1 MIVRLGSVTLV
12 LAVLLACTPPP
23 DAPSELNDLVRYLYR
38 TQGDPDDEV
47 VKAGL
52 VNLQAF
58 LADKDLSGDAS
69 VNDRSWALDDLT
81 EEDVAGLERP
91 DRDLSL
97 EIGLSVAR
105 ESTWPPEDHARVQSE
120 TDQRPFEP
128 TAKDLYERSFPNE
141 ADPRCFIDH
150 SCEVLESFNLATRK
164 NFLMDVT
171 FELWKDF
178 RWVALDDDR
187 YAIVARSW
195 FKEPWPGADGDIILQ
210 QSNALDV
217 WLGQADGGDT
227 WRFQA
232 LWSETEG
239 LGVSDDII
247 LGTVKIATDDIF
259 ETADR
264 QIGELY
270 YPSPN

>member
-23 DAPSELNDLVRYLYR
+23 EAPSELNDLTRYLYR
-38 TQGDPDDEV
+38 TQADPDDAV

-52 VNLQAF
+52 DNLQLF

-69 VNDRSWALDDLT
+69 VNDRSWALDDLR
-81 EEDVAGLERP
+81 EEDVADLERP
-91 DRDLSL
+91 DRDLAL

-105 ESTWPPEDHARVQSE
+105 ESQWPPEDHARAQSE

-141 ADPRCFIDH
+141 PDPACFVART
-150 SCEVLESFNLATRK
+150 CTLLESFNHATRK
-164 NFLMDVT
+164 NVLMDVT

-187 YAIVARSW
+187 HAIIARSW

-210 QSNALDV
+210 QSNALDI
-217 WLGQADGGDT
+217 WLGQDDGTT

-239 LGVSDDII
+239 LAVSDDII
-247 LGTVKIATDDIF
+247 LGTVKLATDDIF
-259 ETADR
+259 ETGDE

-270 YPSPN
+270 HPSAN